1 MEYVETDTAAV
12 PGTEAKTL
20 IIASELLPQE
30 DIIDTI
36 GVDKFDSDGNTVT
49 DKEIIESMHIQYKP
63 LTHNVLVKP
72 LPPVMVT
79 KTITELDEKRNKNVK
94 PGGELK
100 TKEVTKEVEA
110 NYRTGIVLAVG
121 NQVNSVNGYIIE
133 VGDIVVFP
141 ARVLNTCKFE
151 LLKDSLMLKHYDI
164 EAVLIA
170 K

>member
-1 MEYVETDTAAV
+1 MGLDTV
-12 PGTEAKTL
+12 
-20 IIASELLPQE
+20 
-30 DIIDTI
+30 
-36 GVDKFDSDGNTVT
+36 
-49 DKEIIESMHIQYKP
+49 HW
-63 LTHNVLVKP
+63 
-72 LPPVMVT
+72 
-79 KTITELDEKRNKNVK
+79 EKRNKNVK

-133 VGDIVVFP
+133 VGDVVVFP